1 MTIGMI
7 KIMPT
12 HRGTLYTASDNS
24 VYALLNGQ
32 SLPRETYGTLAAY
45 WPVGTYGSTADN
57 IVLPD
62 LTESSH
68 YQLRGHDFS
77 SGVDAG
83 LADRTSGGG
92 ALPTQPLGVGT
103 FQTKQMASHTHPSG
117 SQNSAQQSGV
127 RDQGNILGSNT
138 TRDTYPLRDSQING
152 PCMVSGTTEA
162 SLTFSTMGGYYYIR
176 IK

>member
-1 MTIGMI
+1 VTIGMI

-32 SLPRETYGTLAAY
+32 SLPRAAY
-45 WPVGTYGSTADN
+45 STLSAFWPAGTYGSTDSE

-62 LTESSH
+62 LIESEQ
-68 YQLRGHDFS
+68 YQLRGHDFN

-83 LADRTSGGG
+83 LDVRTPGVGSI
-92 ALPTQPLGVGT
+92 PSQPLDVGT
-103 FQTKQMASHTHPSG
+103 FQPKQMGAHTHPSG
-117 SQNSAQQSGV
+117 SQNAAQQCSQ
-127 RDQGNILGSNT
+127 RDQGGLLGPNE
-138 TRDTYPLRDSQING
+138 TRDTYPLRASQMLS
-152 PCMVSGTTEA
+152 PTTVSGTTEA
-162 SLTFSTMGGYYYIR
+162 SLTFSTVGGYYYIR